1 MMGFTLRQMFHSRF
15 LAAEDF
21 EGKDVTL
28 TIAELKRVSL
38 EREGAPAE
46 VAWTIVFKEKRRT
59 GEPSILVLNRTNATL
74 IFAMWPDT
82 DQWPGKRI
90 TLTPERDNS
99 PVNETGWC
107 IRIKG
112 SPDIAASVNVTIK
125 LPRRK
130 PVARKLC
137 KTTPGQQDQPA
148 FDADTGE
155 VIPVK
160 PDYANMEY
168 PAGLLDDPRGGP
180 RDMGEEQ

>member
-1 MMGFTLRQMFHSRF
+1 MGFTLRQMFHSRF
-15 LAAEDF
+15 LSAEDF

-28 TIAELKRVSL
+28 TIAELKRDSL

-46 VAWTIVFKEKRRT
+46 AAWTIVFKERRRT

-107 IRIKG
+107 IRVKG
-112 SPDIAASVNVTIK
+112 SPDISAAVNVTIK

-130 PVARKLC
+130 PLARKLY
-137 KTTPGQQDQPA
+137 KTTPGQHEQPE
-148 FDADTGE
+148 FDRDIGE
-155 VIPVK
+155 VAAVK

-168 PAGLLDDPRGGP
+168 PAGLLDDAPGDSG
-180 RDMGEEQ
+180 DLEDEQ